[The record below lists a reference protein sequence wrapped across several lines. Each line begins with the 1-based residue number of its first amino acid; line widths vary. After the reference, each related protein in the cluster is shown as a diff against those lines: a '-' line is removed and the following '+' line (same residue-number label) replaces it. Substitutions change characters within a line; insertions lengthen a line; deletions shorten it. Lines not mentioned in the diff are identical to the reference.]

1 MNESEP
7 TPVPAK
13 NGARVARLSS
23 PAFLWPAGIVLAVL
37 LYFGLTLLVSVFT
50 HESTDDAFIAGHI
63 VSIAPRV
70 AGQVADVLVNDN
82 QMVRSNDLLVTL
94 DPADYAMARSQ
105 KESAADA
112 QGANYRA
119 VLAALELMEAKLVT
133 AHAVAHESQADADA
147 AAATSVRAQTDF
159 ARVQDLRKLKTV
171 SAQEYDV
178 AKAAADE
185 AAANLNSAR
194 QKAAADESRVNEA
207 EAQMNATKSAVAMAL
222 AQSNA
227 AQKTADSADLDL
239 SYTKIY
245 APCDG
250 RVTGKSVESGDYLQV
265 GQQIMSLV
273 PAEVWVVANFK
284 ESQLEDM
291 APGQPATVAIDAL
304 DGRTFRAHVDSIQAG
319 SGAAFSILPPENA
332 TGNFVKVVQRVPVKI
347 VFDEPLPAGKVIGPG
362 LSVVPSVQTGKFTLP
377 GWAIA
382 ITAVA
387 MAVVVMFVFRLV
399 ASRNSAAR

>member
-13 NGARVARLSS
+13 NGTRVARLSS
-23 PAFLWPAGIVLAVL
+23 PAFLWPAGMVLAVL